1 MFHRIPID
9 IESPCG
15 HRPGGSGAACTGAG
29 STYMLLR
36 ENSSYDCDSDPTE
49 PPLAVEVEEGD
60 ATTPTVAD
68 DVAPA
73 FEVALL
79 ELEDVEVEVEGAG
92 DGVDGGVQVGQL
104 VPPFLQVAKAPALAS
119 ASAATRAKRMVLMGV
134 GPRRWWWKEM
144 APGGA

>member
-79 ELEDVEVEVEGAG
+79 ELEDEAVEVDGPG
-92 DGVDGGVQVGQL
+92 CGVDGGVQVGQL
-104 VPPFLQVAKAPALAS
+104 VPPFRQLVANALAL
-119 ASAATRAKRMVLMGV
+119 ARARRATAMRRVVFTV
-134 GPRRWWWKEM
+134 GPRWWWVGRT